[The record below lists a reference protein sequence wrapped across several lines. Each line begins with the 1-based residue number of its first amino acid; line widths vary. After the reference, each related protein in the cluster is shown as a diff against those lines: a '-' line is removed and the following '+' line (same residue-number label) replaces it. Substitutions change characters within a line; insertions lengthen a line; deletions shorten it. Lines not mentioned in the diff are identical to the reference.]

1 MGISVFLADRQ
12 VLFREGIHF
21 ILSSEEDIEVIG
33 EATGNGEA
41 LTFVEANPPSVVILD
56 VDHGE
61 ISGIEVTRRIQQTLP
76 SVGVILIMGGDNEE
90 QLFSAMKSG
99 ARACLVKDADPADLV
114 NIIREVAQGKYLISE
129 NLLRPGIASRVV
141 EEFEV
146 FSLLSEQVD
155 GVLTRL
161 SPGEA
166 EILRRIAKGGSS
178 ELVAKAMGISEGALQ
193 HRLGLIQAKLV
204 ANEHNRV
211 VIEAVLRSLPSI
223 ISGVAFRAG

>member
-21 ILSSEEDIEVIG
+21 TLSSEEDIEVIG

-76 SVGVILIMGGDNEE
+76 SVGVILIMDGDNEE

-99 ARACLVKDADPADLV
+99 ARACLVKDADPPDLV
-114 NIIREVAQGKYLISE
+114 NIIREVAQGKYPISE
-129 NLLRPGIASRVV
+129 SLLRPGIASRVV

-146 FSLLSEQVD
+146 FSLLSKQVD

-166 EILRRIAKGGSS
+166 EILRRIARGDPS
-178 ELVAKAMGISEGALQ
+178 ELVAQAMGINEGTLQ
-193 HRLGLIQAKLV
+193 HRLGLIRAKLV

-223 ISGVAFRAG
+223 ISGVAFRAD